1 MPAPLVA
8 LVGLPNAGKSTLF
21 NRLARKSLATVDA
34 TPGVTRD
41 RRVALAQ
48 WDEHRFLV
56 ADTGGLTFAAED
68 DLARQIQAQ
77 AGMAISEADVIILV
91 VDAAAGLTPYDREI
105 ALRLR
110 RTDKPVLVAAN
121 KIDGPSMENAAAE
134 FHALAL
140 GVPIPLSARN
150 GYGFD
155 EFLEAVLAAVPRQAE
170 PAGETLLPEV
180 PRVSVV
186 GRPNVGKSSLLNALL
201 GQDRFVTSPLPGT
214 TRDAVSEEAVLDG
227 RTYLFVDTAGVRR
240 RGRIERGIEKFSI
253 VQTMRAIEESDVVL
267 LLVDVSEGL
276 TEQDLNLAGAVAEA
290 GRGVMV
296 LLNKWDL
303 LPKEKREDPRF
314 LEPIR
319 YRLRFLS
326 YAPLR
331 TISATRRHGLRQIPA
346 EILKVMNSYSQR
358 VPTPKL
364 NRVILAAAER
374 HPPPRSA
381 RGAVKIKYVV
391 QTRVRPPSFALF
403 TNRPGEVPVSY
414 RRFLEHALRE
424 AFGFEGTPLRLT
436 FRASQRE
443 KPGRK
448 TSSRGRRPHPAP
460 GETAEKSAP
469 VIPSGGGKE
478 RRR

>member
-8 LVGLPNAGKSTLF
+8 LVGLPNVGKSTLF
-21 NRLARKSLATVDA
+21 NRLTRGNLATVLD

-41 RRVALAQ
+41 RRVAAAQ

-56 ADTGGLTFAAED
+56 ADTGGLTFAAEN
-68 DLARQIQAQ
+68 DLARQVQTQ
-77 AGMAISEADVIILV
+77 AGMAISEADVIVLV
-91 VDAAAGLTPYDREI
+91 VDAAAGLTPFDREI

-110 RTDKPVLVAAN
+110 RTEKPVFVAAN
-121 KIDGPSMENAAAE
+121 KIDGPNMENAAAE

-155 EFLEAVLAAVPRQAE
+155 QFLEAVLAAVPGQAE
-170 PAGETLLPEV
+170 STGETLLPEV

-186 GRPNVGKSSLLNALL
+186 GRPNVGKSTLLNTLL
-201 GQDRFVTSPLPGT
+201 GRDRFVTSPLPGT

-227 RTYLFVDTAGVRR
+227 RAFVFVDTAGVRR

-253 VQTMRAIEESDVVL
+253 IQTMRAIEESDVVL

-290 GRGVMV
+290 GRGVIV

-314 LEPIR
+314 LDPIR
-319 YRLRFLS
+319 HRLRFLS
-326 YAPLR
+326 YAPIR
-331 TISATRRHGLRQIPA
+331 TISAAERRGLRAIPA
-346 EILKVMNSYSQR
+346 EILKVMESYSRR
-358 VPTPKL
+358 VSTPKL
-364 NRVILAAAER
+364 NRVIEQAVAR

-381 RGAVKIKYVV
+381 RGAVKVKYAV
-391 QTRVRPPSFALF
+391 QTRVRPPSFVLF

-424 AFGFEGTPLRLT
+424 AFGFEGTPLRLA
-436 FRASQRE
+436 FRASDKERR
-443 KPGRK
+443 GGGS
-448 TSSRGRRPHPAP
+448 SSRGRRARPAP
-460 GETAEKSAP
+460 GEKAAKSAP
-469 VIPSGGGKE
+469 AVRAASKGK
-478 RRR
+478 RR